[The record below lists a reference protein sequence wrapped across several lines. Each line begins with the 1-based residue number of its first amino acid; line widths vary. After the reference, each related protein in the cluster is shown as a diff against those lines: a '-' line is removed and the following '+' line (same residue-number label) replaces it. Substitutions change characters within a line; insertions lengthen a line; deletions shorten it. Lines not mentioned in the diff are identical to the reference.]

1 MFVHARGDRPP
12 RWGCMTRHLRGQAV
26 CANALEVRLDD
37 TDAAVLE
44 AVESQLLN
52 VAVLETALFKALAM
66 LREPQDDR
74 ADGLRDELA
83 RLDGEDPPAIGRVRR
98 PRGGSR
104 LAS

>member
-1 MFVHARGDRPP
+1 
-12 RWGCMTRHLRGQAV
+12 MTRHLRGQAV

-66 LREPQDDR
+66 LREPR
-74 ADGLRDELA
+74 TTG
-83 RLDGEDPPAIGRVRR
+83 PT
-98 PRGGSR
+98 GSGMNSHGSMAKWPGSPTPSHAVER
-104 LAS
+104 WSRC